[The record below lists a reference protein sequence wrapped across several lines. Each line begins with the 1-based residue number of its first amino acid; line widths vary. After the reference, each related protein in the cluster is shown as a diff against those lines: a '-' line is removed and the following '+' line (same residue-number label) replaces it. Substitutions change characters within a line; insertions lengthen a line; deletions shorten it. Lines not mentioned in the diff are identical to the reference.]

1 MLSETRKAG
10 AAALV
15 ATLLAT
21 VALSAGSASAALPR
35 HQEAELAPDFS
46 FGSRHYD
53 AGATPGVA
61 PNSWRF
67 VTGGTIRHFFTVQSG
82 EAGQSVVVR
91 AKLGGSS
98 PSSVSLGVTV
108 NGTPLGI
115 KTLSS
120 AGRFAEQTYL
130 ANIRPGTYHVDIAAS
145 DMQTGDKLIY
155 DWVEIR
161 GSGGGTPTTSAFIVG
176 AGDISSGSNRDNQT
190 GDLVRQQLAAG
201 AYSAF
206 TTGDNAYP
214 DGTHPDYKGFYN
226 DAWGSFKAKTRPVF
240 GNHDYHADPNAGGA
254 SSYWNEYPA
263 VPVPGGFTNQNSYY
277 AYNVGASNWRGIV
290 LNSQYTEGPQN
301 QAPECASG
309 SAQHNF
315 LVSELASARR
325 NNKNTVLFWHHPRFS
340 RSGDHPT
347 PEGATGCSK
356 FFWDRAHDGGADLV
370 LQGHG
375 HLYERYDA
383 RDRNGNKTA
392 GGLTEIVCGT
402 GGNSFDSIDA
412 SVSPAPDNIFTNAW
426 GVCKLTLEAQQARVS
441 FLPAAGSPGFD
452 SATVPVRP

>member
-1 MLSETRKAG
+1 MLSKTRKAG

-15 ATLLAT
+15 ATLLAA
-21 VALSAGSASAALPR
+21 VALSAGPASAALPR

-53 AGATPGVA
+53 AGATPDVA

-67 VTGGTIRHFFTVQSG
+67 VSGGTIRHFFTVQSG

-108 NGTPLGI
+108 NGTPLGT

-120 AGRFAEQTYL
+120 AGRFAEHSYL

-145 DMQTGDKLIY
+145 DMQTGDKLLY

-161 GSGGGTPTTSAFIVG
+161 GSGGGTPTTAVIVG
-176 AGDISSGSNRDNQT
+176 AGDISSSRSNRDTQT

-214 DGTHPDYKGFYN
+214 DGTYLDYKNYN

-240 GNHDYHADPNAGGA
+240 GNHDYEADPNAGGA
-254 SSYWNEYPA
+254 NRYWNESPA

-277 AYNVGASNWRGIV
+277 AYDVGGSNWRGIV
-290 LNSQYTEGPQN
+290 LNSQDTEGPPN
-301 QAPECASG
+301 LAPGCESG

-315 LVSELASARR
+315 LVSELANARQ

-356 FFWDRAHDGGADLV
+356 FFWDKAHDGGADLV
-370 LQGHG
+370 LGGHG
-375 HLYERYDA
+375 HLYERYNA
-383 RDRNGNKTA
+383 RDRNGNKIA

-402 GGNSFDSIDA
+402 GGNGFDSIDTG
-412 SVSPAPDNIFTNAW
+412 VSPAPDKIFTNAW
-426 GVCKLTLEAQQARVS
+426 GVCKLTLEVQQARVN
-441 FLPAAGSPGFD
+441 FLPAPGSPGFD
-452 SATVPVRP
+452 SAIVPVRP